1 MRLAME
7 ALVMVVME
15 VMVVVKMVM
24 MLVDLPMFSKGL

>member
-24 MLVDLPMFSKGL
+24 MLVDLPMLSQGL

>member
-24 MLVDLPMFSKGL
+24 MLVDLPMFSKG